1 MANSKKKS
9 KYTAAQKKAYYSGMG
24 YRVGRAG
31 KEVPFKNPENRVSF
45 QAGYAAGKKP
55 AAKYPDLKK

>member
-1 MANSKKKS
+1 MANSKKE
-9 KYTAAQKKAYYSGMG
+9 KKAYYSGMG

-31 KEVPFKNPENRVSF
+31 KEVPFKNPENRASF